1 MKKKVRE
8 FVEKH
13 SDALAVL
20 GYSIA
25 SITCGVCIGCLID
38 HWYHIGDK
46 VFLTDGTIVK
56 QVLVDA
62 QTRYPNGMGAYG
74 LASPIRVNEL
84 GELGVRMM
92 KVGCA
97 ADRTFTN
104 FIAIGPSK
112 K

>member
-1 MKKKVRE
+1 MKKRVRK

-13 SDALAVL
+13 EDALAVL
-20 GYSIA
+20 GCAIA
-25 SITCGVCIGCLID
+25 SITCGVCIGYLID
-38 HWYHIGDK
+38 HRYHIGGR
-46 VFLTDGTIVK
+46 VFLTDGTVVK

-62 QTRYPNGMGAYG
+62 QTRYSNGMDAYG
-74 LASPIRVNEL
+74 LASPIRVDEL
-84 GELGVRMM
+84 GELGARMM

-97 ADRTFTN
+97 ADKTFTN